1 MILYLSFRVPE
12 GSSGESLGIFGAP
25 RGASGNFEEHVAQR
39 FALYDLFLGVELCLE
54 GSLGVF
60 LGSFSAHLGFL
71 RAPLADIW

>member
-39 FALYDLFLGVELCLE
+39 FALYDLFLGVEWRL
-54 GSLGVF
+54 
-60 LGSFSAHLGFL
+60 
-71 RAPLADIW
+71 